1 MWASLVL
8 AFRGLQGGEPQ
19 AAWGPGQ
26 QQSGRR
32 PQLTGLDSGST
43 EGRGVGAPTTG
54 AGSTPL
60 PSIRPPSGPP
70 EQHLAGSQTRPLSRE
85 GQIADKPCPLV
96 RPEPPPLT
104 PSLPS
109 IQEPFLTYLKVT
121 EIAHMGPATHVGIN
135 ALDGN
140 NSNRPSVIIRQTPA
154 PHLEREERRKAV

>member
-1 MWASLVL
+1 MEDVGLFPELMWQCLQIRPLVL

-32 PQLTGLDSGST
+32 PQLTGLDLGST

-104 PSLPS
+104 PSHQS
-109 IQEPFLTYLKVT
+109 VCRVT
-121 EIAHMGPATHVGIN
+121 
-135 ALDGN
+135 
-140 NSNRPSVIIRQTPA
+140 SVTILSP
-154 PHLEREERRKAV
+154 